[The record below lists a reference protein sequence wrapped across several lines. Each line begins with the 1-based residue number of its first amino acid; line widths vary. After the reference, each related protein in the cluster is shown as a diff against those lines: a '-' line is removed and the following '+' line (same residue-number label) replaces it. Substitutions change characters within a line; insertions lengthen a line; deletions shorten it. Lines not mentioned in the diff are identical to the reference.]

1 MSHAWQRTSRY
12 GLGSCSAA
20 MLSRTSESRDPH
32 NGHAVSSHPGERPV
46 IGAWPTGRSIW
57 GPCFTPLANVCGSLV
72 VEADCTPMDGPV
84 KAKTR
89 QSGRTGCKPV
99 PRAWAG
105 LQAQP
110 RRDLQIAQPSRPR
123 ALLDPGKP
131 VTQGE
136 QESHDTQ
143 PDEVNDPKIVAVV

>member
-1 MSHAWQRTSRY
+1 
-12 GLGSCSAA
+12 
-20 MLSRTSESRDPH
+20 
-32 NGHAVSSHPGERPV
+32 
-46 IGAWPTGRSIW
+46 
-57 GPCFTPLANVCGSLV
+57 
-72 VEADCTPMDGPV
+72 MDGPV

-143 PDEVNDPKIVAVV
+143 PDEVNDPKIVAVVLRYVLRSEACEQPIDPTVAQPGEAEEQALDH